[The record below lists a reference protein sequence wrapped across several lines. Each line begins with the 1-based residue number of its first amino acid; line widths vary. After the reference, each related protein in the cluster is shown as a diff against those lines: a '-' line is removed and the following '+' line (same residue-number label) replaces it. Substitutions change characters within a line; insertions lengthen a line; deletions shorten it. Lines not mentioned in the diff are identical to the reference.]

1 MKLYIHREIAV
12 TFIDNGPRQI
22 FTSSTT
28 AHAGNSV
35 ALPSPAL
42 MAPPPPPAGPIL
54 SLSLFLFLFTAA
66 AALSAAACE
75 EEKFTEE
82 LLLRPLPDR
91 KALAHFYF
99 RSSAPP
105 AASVGRHHHLFP
117 KAISQLVRAPCVH
130 LHSGA
135 DL

>member
-1 MKLYIHREIAV
+1 MRERG
-12 TFIDNGPRQI
+12 F
-22 FTSSTT
+22 
-28 AHAGNSV
+28 
-35 ALPSPAL
+35 SPAGTS
-42 MAPPPPPAGPIL
+42 PYWWIRPCAGPIL
-54 SLSLFLFLFTAA
+54 FLSLLFLFLFTAA
-66 AALSAAACE
+66 AASAAAPE

-91 KALAHFYF
+91 KALAHFHF

-105 AASVGRHHHLFP
+105 AASVGRHHHIFP

>member
-1 MKLYIHREIAV
+1 MRERG
-12 TFIDNGPRQI
+12 F
-22 FTSSTT
+22 
-28 AHAGNSV
+28 
-35 ALPSPAL
+35 SPAGTS
-42 MAPPPPPAGPIL
+42 PYWWIRPCAGPIRFL
-54 SLSLFLFLFTAA
+54 SLLFLFTAA
-66 AALSAAACE
+66 AASAAAPE

-91 KALAHFYF
+91 KALAHFHF

-105 AASVGRHHHLFP
+105 AASVGRHHHIFP

>member
-1 MKLYIHREIAV
+1 MAAHSRGHPAMRERG
-12 TFIDNGPRQI
+12 F
-22 FTSSTT
+22 
-28 AHAGNSV
+28 
-35 ALPSPAL
+35 SPAGTS
-42 MAPPPPPAGPIL
+42 PYWWIRPRAGPIL
-54 SLSLFLFLFTAA
+54 FLSLLFLFLFTAA
-66 AALSAAACE
+66 A

-91 KALAHFYF
+91 KALAHFHF